1 MEIIVIVFL
10 IFVTLT
16 GLTFAAVGVLELC
29 LTNQNACGGEKQ
41 NVDVENQWMKQKL
54 INILLVQSYLI
65 FV

>member
-29 LTNQNACGGEKQ
+29 LTNQNASGGEKQ
-41 NVDVENQWMKQKL
+41 NVDVENQWMKQ
-54 INILLVQSYLI
+54 N
-65 FV
+65 